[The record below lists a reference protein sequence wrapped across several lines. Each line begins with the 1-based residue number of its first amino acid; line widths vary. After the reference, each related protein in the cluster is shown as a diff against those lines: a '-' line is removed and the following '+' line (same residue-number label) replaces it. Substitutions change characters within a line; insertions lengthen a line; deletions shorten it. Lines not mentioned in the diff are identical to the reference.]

1 VAQITVFVSHS
12 DFTLTSERLSA
23 TLGVSTTE
31 SGTQTSWILKTPRN
45 TTQECKLV
53 LKAID
58 EGQVGISEVKFW
70 VARGSKPPP
79 THTVGAIDWLDDD
92 DNKSHLLPP
101 GRVTMQQSGEP
112 RAT

>member
-1 VAQITVFVSHS
+1 MAQITVFVSHS

-31 SGTQTSWILKTPRN
+31 SVTQTSWVLKTPRN
-45 TTQECKLV
+45 TQECKLV

-92 DNKSHLLPP
+92 DDKAHLLPR
-101 GRVTMQQSGEP
+101 GRVTTQQSGEP